1 VVPVRQAVRALIV
14 DSSSRVL
21 LFRADLPDRPPWW
34 YAPGGGVE
42 AGETDEQALVR
53 EVAEETGLVVD
64 VDTLLPPVWARDY
77 IFRWKDKDERHLER
91 FFLIRIVEH
100 AVDISGLDADEAAVV
115 REYRWWALGD
125 MAPLA
130 SCFHRGGS
138 PSCSSHCCKGD
149 SRKSRSRSASRL
161 RRTSQPG
168 FALHFANV
176 RRGRSLRAGRFLKPG
191 SVDELRVSNHFVHG
205 PVLPPIQLEIVVVV
219 AGLG

>member
-64 VDTLLPPVWARDY
+64 ITSLPPPAWTRDY
-77 IFRWKDKDERHLER
+77 IFRWKGKDERHLER
-91 FFLIRIVEH
+91 FFLIRIGEH

-115 REYRWWALGD
+115 REYRWWTLD
-125 MAPLA
+125 DLTSSTELFSPRRLA
-130 SCFHRGGS
+130 ELLVRLL
-138 PSCSSHCCKGD
+138 KG
-149 SRKSRSRSASRL
+149 RL
-161 RRTSQPG
+161 PQ
-168 FALHFANV
+168 
-176 RRGRSLRAGRFLKPG
+176 
-191 SVDELRVSNHFVHG
+191 E
-205 PVLPPIQLEIVVVV
+205 PVEISE
-219 AGLG
+219 